1 MGKFLSNQQAAAAL
15 IAKFG
20 GQAVLTRR
28 TPGMLD
34 PVTQVRTG
42 ASETPYTVLA
52 ATMPAG
58 QHAQYIAG
66 TMEKRAAL
74 EAYVS
79 LKGLAIVPEPGDAL
93 TVGGAIYKVFW
104 VKTYDPASDGPIF
117 SHAYLEA

>member
-1 MGKFLSNQQAAAAL
+1 MGKFLSANQTAAAL

-20 GQAVLTRR
+20 GTATLTRT
-28 TPGMLD
+28 TPGTVD
-34 PVTQVRTG
+34 PVTQVRIG
-42 ASETPYTVLA
+42 ASDTPYTVLA
-52 ATMPAG
+52 ATLPAG

-79 LKGLAIVPEPGDAL
+79 LKGLAVIPEPGDAL
-93 TVGGAIYKVFW
+93 AVGGKTYRVFW